1 MLEHVCPKDKDVKT
15 GDAEGTG
22 SGNPVP
28 VLPTK
33 TPGRSGISKEVIIS
47 IDR

>member
-1 MLEHVCPKDKDVKT
+1 VLEHVCPKDKDVKT
-15 GDAEGTG
+15 GDADDTG

-28 VLPTK
+28 VLPK
-33 TPGRSGISKEVIIS
+33 NGSIQYFLKEVIIS